1 MGGFM
6 TMTNSGTWEV
16 KSFAEVEAEDRERR
30 KHRLAYVQSGYLSIK
45 AYPPHSTYDIAKRR
59 LKTPGMALGWVHQI
73 SEKTWAWENGA
84 QIMQDFLE
92 VLFETIPTSFWA
104 GKA

>member
-6 TMTNSGTWEV
+6 TMTNSGTWGF
-16 KSFAEVEAEDRERR
+16 KSFAQVEAEDQERR
-30 KHRLAYVQSGYLSIK
+30 KHRLAYVRGGYLSIK
-45 AYPPHSTYDIAKRR
+45 AYPHSTYDIAKSR
-59 LKTPGMALGWVHQI
+59 LKTPGMALDWVHQI
-73 SEKTWAWENGA
+73 SEKSWAWENGA

-104 GKA
+104 GKG